1 MRTFLAVA
9 VTLLLALG
17 VGALA
22 VRGQAPQEPRGFKPP
37 RVAVVDIA
45 EVFENYQKKKDIE
58 GRFEAEIKVEQAK
71 LDALEAEHKKLVEE
85 LKNVQTGSEREKE
98 LILKKTQLEYE
109 VKNRQKE
116 LFKDFQERQFAAL
129 KEIREE
135 IMGDI
140 ERYATGMDID
150 MVLEKKVS
158 AETKGNGPSVHWPI
172 VHYAKPELEITSDV
186 VKRLNAKYRPGAP
199 AAGGGAPA
207 PAPAAPPPGK
217 KR

>member
-172 VHYAKPELEITSDV
+172 VHYAKRSEDHTSELQSPCNLV
-186 VKRLNAKYRPGAP
+186 CRLLLE
-199 AAGGGAPA
+199 
-207 PAPAAPPPGK
+207 K
-217 KR
+217 KKNKKNI